1 MTLDRAIAFFM
12 LLVCLL
18 YGYSAWF
25 IMDPSIPPFMARNP
39 VWPSSFPKMLAV
51 GGAFF
56 SILVLIA
63 PHRPKD
69 DPDIDVSRM
78 SEYNYGQAIALL
90 ALMTAY
96 AMLLLPLGFLAS
108 TFLFLM
114 LGSLALG
121 ERRWIAMILASGIA
135 SFGIWY
141 LVQEVL
147 DIFLRPFPAV
157 LGM

>member
-1 MTLDRAIAFFM
+1 MTLDRTIALFM
-12 LLVCLL
+12 LLVCVL

-25 IMDPSIPPFMARNP
+25 IMDPTIPPFMARNP
-39 VWPSSFPKMLAV
+39 VWPSSFPKMLAI

-56 SILVLIA
+56 AILVLIA

-69 DPDIDVSRM
+69 DPDIDLSRI

-90 ALMTAY
+90 ALMVAY
-96 AMLLLPLGFLAS
+96 AVLLVPLGFLAS

-114 LGSLALG
+114 LGSFALG

-147 DIFLRPFPAV
+147 GIFLRPLPAMM
-157 LGM
+157 GA

>member
-1 MTLDRAIAFFM
+1 MTLDRVIALFI

-25 IMDPSIPPFMARNP
+25 IMDAQIAPFMARNP
-39 VWPSSFPKMLAV
+39 VWPSSFPKILAI
-51 GGAFF
+51 GGVFF
-56 SILVLIA
+56 ALLVLIS

-69 DPDIDVSRM
+69 DPDIDLSNW
-78 SEYNYGQAIALL
+78 SDYNYGQAIGLL

-96 AMLLLPLGFLAS
+96 ALLLLPLGFLIS

-114 LGSLALG
+114 LGSLILG
-121 ERRWIAMILASGIA
+121 ERRWIAMLLASGIA
-135 SFGIWY
+135 SIGIWY

-147 DIFLRPFPAV
+147 GIFLRPLPAAF
-157 LGM
+157 GG